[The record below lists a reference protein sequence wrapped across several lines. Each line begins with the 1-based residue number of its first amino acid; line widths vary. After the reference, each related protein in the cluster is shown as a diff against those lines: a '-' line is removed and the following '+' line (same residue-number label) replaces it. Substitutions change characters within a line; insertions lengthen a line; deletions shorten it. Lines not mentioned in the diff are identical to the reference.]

1 MIEDKT
7 ALIEQITRLVVDT
20 LEEMEAGP
28 LKVPVGISARH
39 LHLSKD
45 HVEALFGR
53 GHKLTPLKSLSQPGQ
68 YACQETVDVVGPK
81 GTLHM
86 RVLGPERAQSQV
98 EIAFSES
105 RVLGIV
111 PPVRNSGDLS
121 GTPGVTLVGP
131 RGKVVLKEG
140 LIVADR
146 HVHMSLQDAARY
158 GVKNGDKLEL
168 VVDGKKPGVI
178 RNVTA
183 RVSDKYALDCHLDT
197 DDANAFQIKQGQ
209 WAVIQK
215 QQ

>member
-1 MIEDKT
+1 MEDRT
-7 ALIEQITRLVVDT
+7 ALIEQITRLVVET
-20 LEEMEAGP
+20 LEEMETGP
-28 LKVPVGISARH
+28 AQVPVGISARH

-53 GHKLTPLKSLSQPGQ
+53 GHRLTPLKALSQPGQ
-68 YACQETVDVVGPK
+68 YACKETVDVVGPK
-81 GTLHM
+81 GTLRM
-86 RVLGPERAQSQV
+86 RVLGPERVQSQV

-105 RVLGIV
+105 RTLGVV
-111 PPVRNSGDLS
+111 PPVRNSGDLA
-121 GTPGVTLVGP
+121 GTPGITLVGP

-146 HVHMSLQDAARY
+146 HVHMSLQEGARY

-168 VVDGKKPGVI
+168 VIGGNKPGVI
-178 RNVTA
+178 QNVTA

-209 WAVIQK
+209 WAVIRR